1 MLESVRV
8 KRPSL
13 CVCVCVC
20 VCVCARAECGA
31 RLEVEDEQAG
41 GERAES
47 ADGSASTARQDRW
60 HTLRYHQPPTASAY
74 SRPLAF
80 SPLFW
85 SDASRA
91 DQYAVVRA
99 GCSPLL
105 ALPLRQMTWFS
116 PGIPPLLPLPPP
128 FPPCPPAP
136 LPPPPLRAPPR
147 P

>member
-1 MLESVRV
+1 MRV
-8 KRPSL
+8 KRPSGV
-13 CVCVCVC
+13 CVCVCVCVSCVRAC

-91 DQYAVVRA
+91 DQYAVVL
-99 GCSPLL
+99 SL
-105 ALPLRQMTWFS
+105 
-116 PGIPPLLPLPPP
+116 IHI
-128 FPPCPPAP
+128 
-136 LPPPPLRAPPR
+136 
-147 P
+147 